1 MLWEH
6 DDDDNGGGIGARTT
20 TMRRRAAMMTNE
32 DSAIVRG
39 APPFL
44 GDNNDIDD
52 MDKDSYVKGGRAVAL
67 PSALAT
73 RHDHGEGERIGRF

>member
-1 MLWEH
+1 
-6 DDDDNGGGIGARTT
+6 
-20 TMRRRAAMMTNE
+20 MMTDE

-39 APPFL
+39 TPLFL
-44 GDNNDIDD
+44 GDNNDNDD